1 MPRHIR
7 IGVAEDFGD
16 DVDRHP
22 IFDSEAGECVS
33 GYMRRQVL
41 VDVADHGQFLQVTVH
56 LLVAR
61 HGQ

>member
-33 GYMRRQVL
+33 GHMESDRLRKEKQTEE
-41 VDVADHGQFLQVTVH
+41 D
-56 LLVAR
+56 
-61 HGQ
+61 